1 MIVKDKDNEYI
12 ALSFILAG
20 ALGNLYDRIFL
31 GYVIDFIEIH
41 YGNFYWPIF
50 NIADISI
57 SIGVILLLYTTFIN
71 RKKSL

>member
-20 ALGNLYDRIFL
+20 ALGNLYDRLFL